1 MEYYV
6 KDLMS
11 NISEYATVPKGSTMM
26 DAVQA
31 LAKSQA
37 ESGSGDNDFR
47 HRAVLVSDSDGRII
61 GKLNQLTILH
71 ALEFGHT
78 QRKDFINIQ
87 DFGFSSKFITSVR
100 EQAKQQ
106 ETSIEE
112 TCSAIIHMQVENF
125 MPPPVPGDF
134 VDENTSLENIVHQF
148 LTGSQLGLFVTNAQE
163 EIVGVLTLTDVAGAI
178 FNVMREIENNQK

>member
-1 MEYYV
+1 MEYHV

-11 NISEYATVPKGSTMM
+11 KISEYATVPKGSTLM

-31 LAKSQA
+31 LAKAQS
-37 ESGSGDNDFR
+37 ESGGNDFR

-71 ALEFGHT
+71 ALELGHT

-100 EQAKQQ
+100 EKGKRQ

-112 TCSAIIHMQVENF
+112 TCSTIIHMNVENF
-125 MPPPVPGDF
+125 MPPLVPGDY

-148 LTGSQLGLFVTNAQE
+148 LNGSQLGLFVTNAKE

-178 FNVMREIENNQK
+178 FNVMREIEGAQK